1 MLIVV
6 IAWRNIWRNK
16 KRSLTIIFSIMV
28 GLLGGLITVAFSN
41 GMVISMIK
49 NGIDTKY
56 SHVQI
61 HQPEFS
67 NEYDVNL
74 TIARGDSL
82 LTALKNYPQIIAIAG
97 RVLSPVIISSATG
110 SYGLTA
116 NGIVPIDEQKLTTLH
131 NDIVD
136 GHFLLADERNSIV
149 IGKKIA
155 EHLKVKIGSK
165 VNLTFQNASHDLTA
179 GSFRVK
185 GIYQTVFSTYDLNN
199 VFVNRTDLARLLEI
213 ENGIHEIAILTTQDE
228 MAESLTKEIQTQ
240 YPTLL
245 VQSWKDIGPELDL
258 MKTMVNNSLFI
269 VLGIILLALL
279 FGITNT
285 MLMSVMDR
293 TKELGVLMAV
303 GMNQAKVFGMI
314 VVETIFL
321 SLSGGLLGCVF
332 SMMLF
337 LFLSNTGI
345 DLSILAAGLSALGSS
360 SIIFPMIT
368 LNEYLTLT
376 VMLIFTAIIAA
387 IYPAWKAIK
396 LNPSTAIRNS

>member
-82 LTALKNYPQIIAIAG
+82 LAVLKNHPKIIAIAG

-116 NGIVPIDEQKLTTLH
+116 NGIVPNDEQKLTTLH

-179 GSFRVK
+179 GNFRVK

-228 MAESLTKEIQTQ
+228 MAESLTKEIQAQ

-269 VLGIILLALL
+269 VLGIIMLALL

-285 MLMSVMDR
+285 MLMSVIDR

-303 GMNQAKVFGMI
+303 GMNQTKVFGMI

-321 SLSGGLLGCVF
+321 SLSGGLLGCLI
-332 SMMLF
+332 SMLLF

-360 SIIFPMIT
+360 SIIFPTIT

-376 VMLIFTAIIAA
+376 LMLILTAIIAA

-396 LNPSTAIRNS
+396 LNPSSAIRNS